1 MAKPNEFFETKE
13 RKEKRRSKKHKDI
26 IYRSYFNIDGTVI
39 RIQNNEDWG
48 SYHPAL
54 RKIHERCR
62 HSLSHHCKVF
72 CMRVDFHISNEHWN
86 EGQFSSYLEK
96 VKKKIMKRYKLKF
109 VDHAWGRE
117 SSQDGSHHFHLLLLV
132 DGSKVQFPS
141 VIHEMLINDWKKLGH
156 PNPHWSTHHMI
167 RNTVDDDF
175 KDAFEHFSYI
185 AKIHTKDEQPPKA
198 RNFGFSSI
206 Q

>member
-1 MAKPNEFFETKE
+1 MATPKDLFETKE
-13 RKEKRRSKKHKDI
+13 RAAKRRAKKHKDI
-26 IYRSYFNIDGTVI
+26 IYRRYFNVDGTVL
-39 RIQNNEDWG
+39 RIKNHEEWG

-54 RKIHERCR
+54 KKTHERCK
-62 HSLSHHCKVF
+62 HMLSHHCKVF
-72 CMRVDFHISNEHWN
+72 CMRVDFKVTSAHWN
-86 EGQFSSYLEK
+86 EGQFSSYLESA
-96 VKKKIMKRYKLKF
+96 KKKIMKRYRLKF
-109 VDHAWGRE
+109 VGHVWGRE

-141 VIHEMLINDWKKLGH
+141 VIHGILINDWKSLGH

-167 RNTVDDDF
+167 KNTVDDDF
-175 KDAFEHFSYI
+175 KDAFEHSSYI

-198 RNFGFSSI
+198 RNFGYSKI